1 MPAEFL
7 QKRLKRID
15 SFLQKKY
22 IDTEKIPGA
31 QILVSKNGRVEHF
44 SNLGLIDVARNK
56 PVKKDSIYRIAS
68 MTKPITSV
76 AMMMLYEQG
85 MFQLNEPISNFIPE
99 WSKPRVYDKGNYPNI
114 ETKSANREIT
124 FRDLLSHQAGLSY
137 GRDQNDPVD
146 LQYQKEIKP
155 EYLGPFRSVAS
166 SLFSSRNKNTNLENK
181 PDLSDFSKKLSEFPL
196 LYSPGER
203 WNYSYATD
211 LCGYLVEV
219 ISGKSFQN
227 YLYENIFE
235 PLEMIDTSFSVLGE
249 KIPRFASSYR
259 ADINNKFL
267 LWEDSEK
274 SNFIEEQYICLG
286 GAGLVS
292 TSLDYFNFSQMLLDG
307 GKFKK
312 ERLLSRKTVDFMT
325 SNHLSRGKFLSDMA
339 LSGKWTE
346 TTFDGVGF
354 GLGFSVVMDTI
365 SHQVPGSIGT
375 YAWGGAL
382 NTAFWVDPMEKIVVI
397 FMTQL
402 YPSDRY
408 PIRRE
413 LQILVNSALNI

>member
-1 MPAEFL
+1 MPTEFL

-15 SFLQKKY
+15 SFLQKNY

-31 QILVSKNGRVEHF
+31 QILVAKNGRVEHF
-44 SNLGLIDVARNK
+44 SNLGLTDVARDK
-56 PVKKDSIYRIAS
+56 PVEKDSIFRIAS

-85 MFQLNEPISNFIPE
+85 KFQLNEPISNFIPE

-114 ETKSANREIT
+114 KTKSAKREIT

-137 GRDQNDPVD
+137 GRDQKDPVD

-155 EYLGPFRSVAS
+155 EYLGPFRTVAP

-219 ISGKSFQN
+219 ISGKSFDK

-259 ADINNKFL
+259 ADISNKFL

-274 SNFIEEQYICLG
+274 SNFTQEQYICLG
-286 GAGLVS
+286 GAGLLS

-325 SNHLSRGKFLSDMA
+325 SNHLSGGKFLSDMA

-365 SHQVPGSIGT
+365 SHQVPGSKGT

>member
-1 MPAEFL
+1 MSL
-7 QKRLKRID
+7 
-15 SFLQKKY
+15 
-22 IDTEKIPGA
+22 
-31 QILVSKNGRVEHF
+31 
-44 SNLGLIDVARNK
+44 NK

-227 YLYENIFE
+227 YLYENIF
-235 PLEMIDTSFSVLGE
+235 
-249 KIPRFASSYR
+249 
-259 ADINNKFL
+259 
-267 LWEDSEK
+267 
-274 SNFIEEQYICLG
+274 
-286 GAGLVS
+286 
-292 TSLDYFNFSQMLLDG
+292 
-307 GKFKK
+307 
-312 ERLLSRKTVDFMT
+312 
-325 SNHLSRGKFLSDMA
+325 
-339 LSGKWTE
+339 
-346 TTFDGVGF
+346 
-354 GLGFSVVMDTI
+354 
-365 SHQVPGSIGT
+365 
-375 YAWGGAL
+375 
-382 NTAFWVDPMEKIVVI
+382 
-397 FMTQL
+397 
-402 YPSDRY
+402 
-408 PIRRE
+408 
-413 LQILVNSALNI
+413 